1 MKISKP
7 IVFILLLC
15 GPLLSPL
22 RSPAEIVE
30 RSVAV
35 VNDEIIFLSELEEY
49 GKPYFEEIRK
59 KTPPGETQEKLTRA
73 RRDVLNQL
81 VENKLLDQEIK
92 KRKVEVSDKDIDA
105 AVEDILKQNRI
116 TLNEMKMALAKDG
129 MTLTTYRERLRD
141 NIGRMRLISREI
153 KSKIVIHDEDIR
165 RVYRE
170 RIQEYMI
177 PLEVQL
183 QQIFFAAPRDAAPE
197 KVAAIE
203 KQAGEVRKQ
212 AEEGGD
218 FSELAR
224 KFSQSPEAKEG
235 GNLGFFKSKELSPE
249 LEEASFSLEPGEISP
264 LVRTSEGFHILRV
277 MERRGGKPKPYAE
290 VQDKIREEMMQAE
303 SEKKF
308 QEWMKSLKSKAYVEN
323 KL

>member
-1 MKISKP
+1 MRISKP

-105 AVEDILKQNRI
+105 AMEDILKQN
-116 TLNEMKMALAKDG
+116 
-129 MTLTTYRERLRD
+129 
-141 NIGRMRLISREI
+141 
-153 KSKIVIHDEDIR
+153 
-165 RVYRE
+165 
-170 RIQEYMI
+170 
-177 PLEVQL
+177 
-183 QQIFFAAPRDAAPE
+183 
-197 KVAAIE
+197 
-203 KQAGEVRKQ
+203 
-212 AEEGGD
+212 
-218 FSELAR
+218 
-224 KFSQSPEAKEG
+224 
-235 GNLGFFKSKELSPE
+235 
-249 LEEASFSLEPGEISP
+249 
-264 LVRTSEGFHILRV
+264 
-277 MERRGGKPKPYAE
+277 
-290 VQDKIREEMMQAE
+290 
-303 SEKKF
+303 
-308 QEWMKSLKSKAYVEN
+308 
-323 KL
+323 

>member
-235 GNLGFFKSKELSPE
+235 GNLGFFKSKELIPE